1 MLTTTS
7 HMQPIMKYENQ
18 QLESLKRS
26 QPVKRHSDSFSVEQL
41 ARSKKRNMLESA
53 MQEENSENEPENVI
67 KYVPTRRE
75 VDSLVIDNYLFQR
88 VSASTN
94 KDGSIGWRCKEY
106 RRGNK
111 CQSTCRIGPN
121 GEIIRR
127 PGPHSHP
134 AVTDAELVFM
144 KAKADAK
151 KRCRSEN
158 NLSVQ
163 KIFLQEMG
171 KAIINSGIT
180 LTPEDLTK
188 LPKFEANK
196 RCLQIQRKIGAAS
209 RMSISSS
216 DNASVVSSNEGSVKD
231 DISAPVSPTVSI
243 KAESHVPKQEPVKPE
258 GEAVVKQPSKPRAGR
273 RKTIHVPMKTEVPA
287 ITPSVAETMSES
299 VNGLESEPVV
309 EESEPGEVVRPK
321 AQVKVEESVI
331 KQCKVEYKPMPIKKK
346 GLSSIINGLWEKRSD

>member
-18 QLESLKRS
+18 QLESLKRTK
-26 QPVKRHSDSFSVEQL
+26 PVKRHSDSFSVEQL
-41 ARSKKRNMLESA
+41 ARSKKRNMLESD
-53 MQEENSENEPENVI
+53 ENLENEPENVI

-180 LTPEDLTK
+180 LTPDDLTK

-216 DNASVVSSNEGSVKD
+216 DNASVISSNEGSVKD
-231 DISAPVSPTVSI
+231 DISAPVSPTSSI
-243 KAESHVPKQEPVKPE
+243 KAESHVSKQEPVKSE
-258 GEAVVKQPSKPRAGR
+258 EETVVKQPAKPRAGR
-273 RKTIHVPMKTEVPA
+273 RKTIHNPMKTEVPVVTA
-287 ITPSVAETMSES
+287 SVAETMSES
-299 VNGLESEPVV
+299 FNGLESESV
-309 EESEPGEVVRPK
+309 EESEPGEVVKPK
-321 AQVKVEESVI
+321 AQVEKSVNT
-331 KQCKVEYKPMPIKKK
+331 QCKVELKVLPIKKK

>member
-1 MLTTTS
+1 MTT
-7 HMQPIMKYENQ
+7 HMQPSMKYENQ
-18 QLESLKRS
+18 QLETLKRT
-26 QPVKRHSDSFSVEQL
+26 QPVKRHSDSFTVEQL
-41 ARSKKRNMLESA
+41 ARSKKARNSVSL
-53 MQEENSENEPENVI
+53 QDENSENEPDNVI

-111 CQSTCRIGPN
+111 CQSTCRIGIN

-127 PGPHSHP
+127 PGPHTHP
-134 AVTDAELVFM
+134 AVSDAELVFM

-158 NLSVQ
+158 NISVQ

-171 KAIINSGIT
+171 KAIINSGIQ
-180 LTPEDLTK
+180 LTADDLTK

-209 RMSISSS
+209 RMSVSSS
-216 DNASVVSSNEGSVKD
+216 DGASVLSSSEGSVKD
-231 DISAPVSPTVSI
+231 DLSAPVSPSSSI
-243 KAESHVPKQEPVKPE
+243 RTESFAIAPHQHQQPKQR
-258 GEAVVKQPSKPRAGR
+258 QGR
-273 RKTIHVPMKTEVPA
+273 RKTIHVPFKTEV
-287 ITPSVAETMSES
+287 SVYAPTEKTDAFSES
-299 VNGLESEPVV
+299 FSGFQSEPIQE
-309 EESEPGEVVRPK
+309 EESEPGEVV
-321 AQVKVEESVI
+321 VN
-331 KQCKVEYKPMPIKKK
+331 YKPLHENKLDTKELKLLGADTAKPIKKK
-346 GLSSIINGLWEKRSD
+346 GLSSIINGLWEKRAD